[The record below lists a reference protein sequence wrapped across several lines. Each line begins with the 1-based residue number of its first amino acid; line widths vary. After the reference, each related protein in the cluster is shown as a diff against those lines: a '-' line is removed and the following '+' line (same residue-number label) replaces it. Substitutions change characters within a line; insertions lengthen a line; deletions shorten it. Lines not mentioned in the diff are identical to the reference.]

1 MNEGASARLRK
12 GLRDPWIL
20 FALIC
25 LILSIGLI
33 ILPQISI
40 FISSF
45 KNPQGEA
52 SLANYT
58 TFFTS
63 YRYRVAFLNSIK
75 VTLLTTLFATL
86 IAVPLAW
93 LLARYQFKGRNAVV
107 TLITMATASPPFLGA
122 YAWIILLGRY
132 GAFNRLIKSLTGI
145 ELTWAFH
152 GGNAVI
158 WVISWMIFPLIFL
171 MTFDSFSD
179 EDVFHKEAAMSLG
192 ANRIKSF
199 FHVELPLAM
208 PGIMTGMLMAALA
221 AFADFGTPA
230 VIGGE
235 FPLLPTAV
243 YNEFVSEVGGNMGM
257 ASTVGIIMILMST
270 LLLYVQRT
278 VLAKKTYAAVSI
290 KRYQLATPGKGVK
303 VVIGIYVT
311 LVLLMSFV
319 PHVTLLIV
327 SFMEWKYGVL
337 MGGFS
342 LANYQ
347 KLFAQ
352 QLTPIYM
359 TFVLGIAAT
368 ILTFIFGIGIA
379 YIIVRKRYKFLS
391 SFINTIIM
399 IPYVIPGTV
408 LAVGFIMIF
417 NKKPF
422 LLTGTWMILVLSYFI
437 RKLPYSVKSAE
448 ASLYSVHR
456 ALEEAAMASGAKP
469 LKSFVDIT
477 FPLMLG
483 GVISGA
489 TLSFLQIMTE
499 LSSTIILY
507 RPPYVTMPVVI
518 FENAMSSGADFG
530 IAASMGVLL
539 MVFVYVPLLLVNKL
553 TRVRAGAF

>member
-1 MNEGASARLRK
+1 MRGSTPLHIRRS
-12 GLRDPWIL
+12 LRDPWIL
-20 FALIC
+20 FAIIC
-25 LILSIGLI
+25 LVISLGLIVIPQLSIFL
-33 ILPQISI
+33 
-40 FISSF
+40 SSL
-45 KNPQGEA
+45 KGEDGSF
-52 SLANYT
+52 SLSNYS

-63 YRYRVAFLNSIK
+63 YRYQIAFVNSIK
-75 VTLLTTLFATL
+75 VTILTTLFATL

-93 LLARYQFKGRNAVV
+93 LLARFQFKGRNAVV

-132 GAFNRLIKSLTGI
+132 GVVNKIIKALTGVQP
-145 ELTWAFH
+145 TWGFY

-158 WVISWMIFPLIFL
+158 WVITWMVFPLIFL

-192 ANRIKSF
+192 ANPIKSF
-199 FHVELPLAM
+199 FHIELPLAL
-208 PGIMTGMLMAALA
+208 PGILTGMLMAALA

-257 ASTVGIIMILMST
+257 ASTVGIVMIFLSTIM
-270 LLLYVQRT
+270 LYAQRT
-278 VLAKKTYAAVSI
+278 ILAKKTYAAVSV
-290 KRYQLATPGKGVK
+290 KRYTLAKPKKGTSAIIGVYVA
-303 VVIGIYVT
+303 VVLI
-311 LVLLMSFV
+311 MSFL
-319 PHVTLLIV
+319 PHVTLCVV

-337 MGGFS
+337 MGNFTLS
-342 LANYQ
+342 NYQ
-347 KLFAQ
+347 KLFEQ
-352 QLTPIYM
+352 QLTPIWM
-359 TFVLGIAAT
+359 TFALGLAAT
-368 ILTFIFGIGIA
+368 FLTLVFGIGIA
-379 YIIVRKRYKFLS
+379 YIIVRKRYKVIS
-391 SFINTIIM
+391 GFINSIIM
-399 IPYVIPGTV
+399 VPYVIPGTV

-417 NKKPF
+417 NKEP
-422 LLTGTWMILVLSYFI
+422 LVLSYFI
-437 RKLPYSVKSAE
+437 RKLPYLVKSAE

-456 ALEEAAMASGAKP
+456 ALEEAAMSSGATP
-469 LKSFVDIT
+469 LRSFKDIT
-477 FPLMLG
+477 FPLMIS

-518 FENAMSSGADFG
+518 FENTMSSGADFG

-539 MVFVYVPLLLVNKL
+539 MLFVYIPLLLVNKV
-553 TRVRAGAF
+553 TRVKAEV

>member
-1 MNEGASARLRK
+1 MNGHAQQRIGRS
-12 GLRDPWIL
+12 LRDPWIL
-20 FALIC
+20 FALVC
-25 LILSIGLI
+25 LVISIGLI
-33 ILPQISI
+33 VVPQLSI
-40 FISSF
+40 FLSSIRAADGSF
-45 KNPQGEA
+45 
-52 SLANYT
+52 SLSNYT

-63 YRYRVAFLNSIK
+63 YRYRIAFANSVK

-93 LLARYQFKGRNAVV
+93 LLSRFQFKGRNAVV

-132 GAFNRLIKSLTGI
+132 GAVNKIIKALTGHQPS
-145 ELTWAFH
+145 WGFY

-158 WVISWMIFPLIFL
+158 WVITWMIFPLIFL

-192 ANRIKSF
+192 ANPVKSF
-199 FHVELPLAM
+199 FHIELPLAM
-208 PGIMTGMLMAALA
+208 PGILTGMLMAALD

-257 ASTVGIIMILMST
+257 ASTVGIVMILLST
-270 LLLYVQRT
+270 VMLYAQRT
-278 VLAKKTYAAVSI
+278 ILAKKTYAAVSV
-290 KRYQLATPGKGVK
+290 KRYTLAQPKKGCSIL
-303 VVIGIYVT
+303 IGVYVA
-311 LVLLMSFV
+311 LVLLMSFL
-319 PHVTLLIV
+319 PHMTLCVV

-337 MGGFS
+337 MGNFT

-352 QLTPIYM
+352 QMTPIWM
-359 TFVLGIAAT
+359 TFALGLAAT
-368 ILTFIFGIGIA
+368 LLTLVFGVGIA
-379 YIIVRKRYKFLS
+379 YLIVRKHYKFVS
-391 SFINTIIM
+391 SFINSIIM
-399 IPYVIPGTV
+399 VPYVIPGTV

-417 NKKPF
+417 NKKPL
-422 LLTGTWMILVLSYFI
+422 LLTGTWVILVLSYFI
-437 RKLPYSVKSAE
+437 RKLPYLVKSAE

-456 ALEEAAMASGAKP
+456 ALEEAAMSSGATP
-469 LKSFVDIT
+469 LRSFLDIT
-477 FPLMLG
+477 FPLMLSG
-483 GVISGA
+483 IISGT

-518 FENAMSSGADFG
+518 FENTMSSGADFG

-539 MVFVYVPLLLVNKL
+539 MLFVYAPLLLVNKL
-553 TRVRAGAF
+553 TRAKAET

>member
-1 MNEGASARLRK
+1 MNGHAQQRIGRS
-12 GLRDPWIL
+12 LRDPWIL
-20 FALIC
+20 FALVC
-25 LILSIGLI
+25 LVISIGLI
-33 ILPQISI
+33 VVPQLSI
-40 FISSF
+40 FLSSIRAADGSF
-45 KNPQGEA
+45 
-52 SLANYT
+52 SLSNYT

-63 YRYRVAFLNSIK
+63 YRYRIAFANSVK

-93 LLARYQFKGRNAVV
+93 LLSRFQFKGRNAVV

-132 GAFNRLIKSLTGI
+132 GAVNKIIKALTGHQPS
-145 ELTWAFH
+145 WGFY

-158 WVISWMIFPLIFL
+158 WVITWMIFPLIFL

-192 ANRIKSF
+192 ANPVKSF
-199 FHVELPLAM
+199 FHIELPLAM
-208 PGIMTGMLMAALA
+208 PGILTGMLMAALA

-257 ASTVGIIMILMST
+257 AATVGIVMILLST
-270 LLLYVQRT
+270 VMLYAQRT
-278 VLAKKTYAAVSI
+278 ILAKKTYAAVSV
-290 KRYQLATPGKGVK
+290 KRYTLAQPKKGCSIL
-303 VVIGIYVT
+303 IGVYVA
-311 LVLLMSFV
+311 LVLLMSFL
-319 PHVTLLIV
+319 PHMTLCVV

-337 MGGFS
+337 MGNFT

-352 QLTPIYM
+352 QMTPIWM
-359 TFVLGIAAT
+359 TFALGLAAT
-368 ILTFIFGIGIA
+368 LLTLVFGVGIA
-379 YIIVRKRYKFLS
+379 YLIVRKHYKFIS
-391 SFINTIIM
+391 SFINSIIM
-399 IPYVIPGTV
+399 VPYVIPGTV

-417 NKKPF
+417 NKKPL
-422 LLTGTWMILVLSYFI
+422 LLTGTWVILVLSYFI
-437 RKLPYSVKSAE
+437 RKLPYLVKSAE

-456 ALEEAAMASGAKP
+456 ALEEAAMSSGATP
-469 LKSFVDIT
+469 LRSFLDIT
-477 FPLMLG
+477 FPLMLSG
-483 GVISGA
+483 IISGT

-518 FENAMSSGADFG
+518 FENTMSSGADFG

-539 MVFVYVPLLLVNKL
+539 MLFVYAPLLLVNKL
-553 TRVRAGAF
+553 TRAKAET

>member
-1 MNEGASARLRK
+1 MNGHAQQRIGRS
-12 GLRDPWIL
+12 LRDPWIL
-20 FALIC
+20 FALVC
-25 LILSIGLI
+25 LVISIGLI
-33 ILPQISI
+33 VVPQLSI
-40 FISSF
+40 FLSSIRAADGSF
-45 KNPQGEA
+45 
-52 SLANYT
+52 SLSNYT

-63 YRYRVAFLNSIK
+63 YRYRIAFANSVK

-93 LLARYQFKGRNAVV
+93 LLSRFQFKGRNAVV

-132 GAFNRLIKSLTGI
+132 GAVNKIIKALTGHQPS
-145 ELTWAFH
+145 WGFY

-158 WVISWMIFPLIFL
+158 WVITWMIFPLIFL

-192 ANRIKSF
+192 ANPVKSF
-199 FHVELPLAM
+199 FHIELPLAM
-208 PGIMTGMLMAALA
+208 PGILTGMLMAALA

-257 ASTVGIIMILMST
+257 ASTVGIVMILLST
-270 LLLYVQRT
+270 VMLYTQRT
-278 VLAKKTYAAVSI
+278 ILAKKTYAAVSV
-290 KRYQLATPGKGVK
+290 KRYTLAQPKKGCSIL
-303 VVIGIYVT
+303 IGVYVA
-311 LVLLMSFV
+311 LVLLMSFL
-319 PHVTLLIV
+319 PHMTLCVV

-337 MGGFS
+337 MGNFT

-352 QLTPIYM
+352 QMTPIWM
-359 TFVLGIAAT
+359 TFALGLAAT
-368 ILTFIFGIGIA
+368 LLTLVFGVGIA
-379 YIIVRKRYKFLS
+379 YLIVRKHYKFIS
-391 SFINTIIM
+391 SFINSIIM
-399 IPYVIPGTV
+399 VPYVIPGTV

-417 NKKPF
+417 NKKPL
-422 LLTGTWMILVLSYFI
+422 LLTGTWVILVLSYFI
-437 RKLPYSVKSAE
+437 RKLPYLVKSAE

-456 ALEEAAMASGAKP
+456 ALEEAAMSSGATP
-469 LKSFVDIT
+469 LRSFLDIT
-477 FPLMLG
+477 FPLMLSG
-483 GVISGA
+483 IISGT

-518 FENAMSSGADFG
+518 FENTMSSGADFG

-539 MVFVYVPLLLVNKL
+539 MLFVYAPLLLVNKL
-553 TRVRAGAF
+553 TRAKAET

>member
-1 MNEGASARLRK
+1 MKEGAKTHLRQR
-12 GLRDPWIL
+12 LRDPWIL

-25 LILSIGLI
+25 LLISIGLI
-33 ILPQISI
+33 VVPQLSI
-40 FISSF
+40 FVSSARDADGGF
-45 KNPQGEA
+45 
-52 SLANYT
+52 SLSNYT

-63 YRYRVAFLNSIK
+63 YRYQIAFLNSVK
-75 VTLLTTLFATL
+75 VTLITSAAATL

-93 LLARYQFKGRNAVV
+93 LIARYQFRGRNAIV

-132 GAFNRLIKSLTGI
+132 GVVNKLIKSITGVQPS
-145 ELTWAFH
+145 WAFY

-158 WVISWMIFPLIFL
+158 WVITWMIFPLIFL

-192 ANRIKSF
+192 ASPLKSF

-208 PGIMTGMLMAALA
+208 PGILTGMLMAALA

-257 ASTVGIIMILMST
+257 ASTVGIIMILLST
-270 LLLYVQRT
+270 VMLYAQRT
-278 VLAKKTYAAVSI
+278 ILAKKTYAAVSV
-290 KRYQLATPGKGVK
+290 KRYQLAKPGKKCGVIIGVY
-303 VVIGIYVT
+303 VVF
-311 LVLLMSFV
+311 VLLMSFL
-319 PHVTLLIV
+319 PHLTLCVV

-337 MGGFS
+337 MGNFT
-342 LANYQ
+342 LANYA
-347 KLFAQ
+347 KLFSQ
-352 QLTPIYM
+352 QLTPIWM
-359 TFVLGIAAT
+359 TFALGLAAT
-368 ILTFIFGIGIA
+368 FLTFVFGIGIA
-379 YIIVRKRYKFLS
+379 YLIVRKRYKFIS
-391 SFINTIIM
+391 SFINSMIM
-399 IPYVIPGTV
+399 VPYVIPGTV

-437 RKLPYSVKSAE
+437 RKLPYLVKSAE

-456 ALEEAAMASGAKP
+456 ALEEAAMASGATP
-469 LKSFVDIT
+469 LKSFKDIT
-477 FPLMLG
+477 FPLMIG

-518 FENAMSSGADFG
+518 FENTMSSGADFG

-539 MVFVYVPLLLVNKL
+539 MIFVYVPLLLVNKV
-553 TRVRAGAF
+553 TRVRAAV

>member
-1 MNEGASARLRK
+1 MKIGKQLRA
-12 GLRDPWIL
+12 GRSLRDPWIL
-20 FALIC
+20 FAFLC
-25 LILSIGLI
+25 LALSVGLI
-33 ILPQISI
+33 IIPQFSI
-40 FISSF
+40 FLSSAKGADGSF
-45 KNPQGEA
+45 
-52 SLANYT
+52 SLENYQAFLT
-58 TFFTS
+58 G
-63 YRYRVAFLNSIK
+63 YRYRVAFFNSIK

-86 IAVPLAW
+86 AAVPLAW
-93 LLARYQFKGRNAVV
+93 LLARFRFRGRDAVV

-132 GAFNRLIKSLTGI
+132 GAVNKAIKALTGI
-145 ELTWAFH
+145 QPTWSFY
-152 GGNAVI
+152 GGKAVI
-158 WVISWMIFPLIFL
+158 WVITWMVFPLIFL

-192 ANRIKSF
+192 ANPLKSF

-208 PGIMTGMLMAALA
+208 PGILTGMLMAALA

-230 VIGGE
+230 IIGGE

-257 ASTVGIIMILMST
+257 ASTVGIVMIIMST
-270 LLLYVQRT
+270 VLLYAQRT
-278 VLAKKTYAAVSI
+278 ILAKKTYAAVSV
-290 KRYQLATPGKGVK
+290 KRYSLVKPGKGTAII
-303 VVIGIYVT
+303 IGIYIT
-311 LVLLMSFV
+311 AVLAMSFL

-337 MGGFS
+337 MGNFT
-342 LANYQ
+342 LANYE

-352 QLTPIYM
+352 QLTPIWM
-359 TFVLGIAAT
+359 TFALGLTAT
-368 ILTFIFGIGIA
+368 FLTFIFGIGIA
-379 YIIVRKRYKFLS
+379 YLIVRKRYKVIS
-391 SFINTIIM
+391 SFINSIIM

-408 LAVGFIMIF
+408 LAVGFIMAF
-417 NKKPF
+417 NKKPL
-422 LLTGTWMILVLSYFI
+422 LLTGTWIILVLSYFI

-456 ALEEAAMASGAKP
+456 ALEEAAMSSGAKP
-469 LKSFVDIT
+469 LRSFKDIT
-477 FPLMLG
+477 FPLMIG

-518 FENAMSSGADFG
+518 FENTMSSGADFG

-539 MVFVYVPLLLVNKL
+539 MLFVYVPLLLVNKV
-553 TRVRAGAF
+553 TRVKAEV

>member
-1 MNEGASARLRK
+1 MKERAFAQLRRR
-12 GLRDPWIL
+12 LRDPWIL

-25 LILSIGLI
+25 LLISLGLI
-33 ILPQISI
+33 IIPQLSI
-40 FISSF
+40 FLSSA
-45 KNPQGEA
+45 KDAQGDVSA
-52 SLANYT
+52 ANYG

-63 YRYRVAFLNSIK
+63 YRYQIAFLNSLK
-75 VTLLTTLFATL
+75 VTALTTLFATV

-132 GAFNRLIKSLTGI
+132 GAFNKLVKALTGI

-152 GGNAVI
+152 GGDAVI
-158 WVISWMIFPLIFL
+158 WVIAWMVFPLIFL
-171 MTFDSFSD
+171 MAFDSFSE

-192 ANRIKSF
+192 ANPLKSF

-208 PGIMTGMLMAALA
+208 PGILTGMLMAALA

-257 ASTVGIIMILMST
+257 ASTVGVVMIVMST
-270 LLLYVQRT
+270 VMLYAQR
-278 VLAKKTYAAVSI
+278 VILARKTYAAVSV
-290 KRYQLATPGKGVK
+290 KRYQLEKPRKGTRVA
-303 VVIGIYVT
+303 IGACVT
-311 LVLLMSFV
+311 VALTMSFL
-319 PHVTLLIV
+319 PHITLCVV

-337 MGGFS
+337 LGNFTT
-342 LANYQ
+342 AHYQ
-347 KLFAQ
+347 KLFTQ
-352 QLTPIYM
+352 QLTPVWM
-359 TFVLGIAAT
+359 TFALGIAAT
-368 ILTFIFGIGIA
+368 LLTFLFGIGIA
-379 YIIVRKRYKFLS
+379 YLIVRKRYKFIS
-391 SFINTIIM
+391 GFINSIIM

-417 NKKPF
+417 NKGPF

-456 ALEEAAMASGAKP
+456 ALEEAAMASGARP
-469 LKSFVDIT
+469 FKSFKDIT
-477 FPLMLG
+477 FPLMIG

-507 RPPYVTMPVVI
+507 RPPYVTMPIVI
-518 FENAMSSGADFG
+518 FENTMSSGADFG

-539 MVFVYVPLLLVNKL
+539 MVFVYVPLLIVNKL
-553 TRVRAGAF
+553 TRVRANVL

>member
-1 MNEGASARLRK
+1 MNGHAQQRIGRS
-12 GLRDPWIL
+12 LRDPWIL
-20 FALIC
+20 FALVC
-25 LILSIGLI
+25 LVISIGLI
-33 ILPQISI
+33 VVPQLSI
-40 FISSF
+40 FLSSIRAADGSF
-45 KNPQGEA
+45 
-52 SLANYT
+52 SLSNYT

-63 YRYRVAFLNSIK
+63 YRYRIAFANSVK

-93 LLARYQFKGRNAVV
+93 LLSRFQFKGRNAVV

-132 GAFNRLIKSLTGI
+132 GAVNKIIKVLTGHQPS
-145 ELTWAFH
+145 WGFY

-158 WVISWMIFPLIFL
+158 WVITWMIFPLIFL

-192 ANRIKSF
+192 ANPVKSF
-199 FHVELPLAM
+199 FHIELPLAM
-208 PGIMTGMLMAALA
+208 PGILTGMLMAALA

-257 ASTVGIIMILMST
+257 ASTVGIVMILLST
-270 LLLYVQRT
+270 VMLYAQRT
-278 VLAKKTYAAVSI
+278 ILAKKTYAAVSV
-290 KRYQLATPGKGVK
+290 KRYTLAQPKKGCSIL
-303 VVIGIYVT
+303 IGVYVA
-311 LVLLMSFV
+311 LVLLMSFL
-319 PHVTLLIV
+319 PHMTLCVV

-337 MGGFS
+337 MGNFT

-352 QLTPIYM
+352 QMTPIWM
-359 TFVLGIAAT
+359 TFALGLAAT
-368 ILTFIFGIGIA
+368 LLTLVFGVGIA
-379 YIIVRKRYKFLS
+379 YLIVRKHYKFIS
-391 SFINTIIM
+391 SFINSIIM
-399 IPYVIPGTV
+399 VPYVIPGTV

-417 NKKPF
+417 NKKPL
-422 LLTGTWMILVLSYFI
+422 LLTGTWVILVLSYFI
-437 RKLPYSVKSAE
+437 RKLPYLVKSAE

-456 ALEEAAMASGAKP
+456 ALEEAAMSSGATP
-469 LKSFVDIT
+469 LRSFLDIT
-477 FPLMLG
+477 FPLMLSG
-483 GVISGA
+483 IISGT

-518 FENAMSSGADFG
+518 FENTMSSGADFG

-539 MVFVYVPLLLVNKL
+539 MLFVYAPLLLVNKL
-553 TRVRAGAF
+553 TRAKAET

>member
-1 MNEGASARLRK
+1 MNGHAQQRIGRS
-12 GLRDPWIL
+12 LRDPWIL
-20 FALIC
+20 FALVC
-25 LILSIGLI
+25 LVISIGLI
-33 ILPQISI
+33 VVPQLSI
-40 FISSF
+40 FLSSIRAADGSF
-45 KNPQGEA
+45 
-52 SLANYT
+52 SLSNYT

-63 YRYRVAFLNSIK
+63 YRYRIAFANSVK

-93 LLARYQFKGRNAVV
+93 LLSRFQFKGRNAVV

-132 GAFNRLIKSLTGI
+132 GAVNKIIKALTGHQPS
-145 ELTWAFH
+145 WGFY

-158 WVISWMIFPLIFL
+158 WVITWMIFPLIFL

-192 ANRIKSF
+192 ANPVKSF
-199 FHVELPLAM
+199 FHIELPLAM
-208 PGIMTGMLMAALA
+208 PGILTGMLMAALA

-257 ASTVGIIMILMST
+257 ASTVGIVMILLST
-270 LLLYVQRT
+270 VMLYAQRT
-278 VLAKKTYAAVSI
+278 ILAKKTYAAVSV
-290 KRYQLATPGKGVK
+290 KRYTLAQPKKGCSIL
-303 VVIGIYVT
+303 IGVYVA
-311 LVLLMSFV
+311 LVLLMSFL
-319 PHVTLLIV
+319 PHMTLCVV

-337 MGGFS
+337 MGNFT

-352 QLTPIYM
+352 QMTPIWM
-359 TFVLGIAAT
+359 TFALGLAT
-368 ILTFIFGIGIA
+368 TLLTLVFGVGIA
-379 YIIVRKRYKFLS
+379 YLIVRKHYKFIS
-391 SFINTIIM
+391 SFINSIIM
-399 IPYVIPGTV
+399 VPYVIPGTV

-417 NKKPF
+417 NKKPL
-422 LLTGTWMILVLSYFI
+422 LLTGTWVILVLSYFI
-437 RKLPYSVKSAE
+437 RKLPYLVKSAE

-456 ALEEAAMASGAKP
+456 ALEEAAMSSGATP
-469 LKSFVDIT
+469 LRSFLDIT
-477 FPLMLG
+477 FPLMLSG
-483 GVISGA
+483 IISGT

-518 FENAMSSGADFG
+518 FENTMSSGADFG

-539 MVFVYVPLLLVNKL
+539 MLFVYAPLLLVNKL
-553 TRVRAGAF
+553 TRAKAET

>member
-1 MNEGASARLRK
+1 MNGHAQQRIGRS
-12 GLRDPWIL
+12 LRDPWIL
-20 FALIC
+20 FALVC
-25 LILSIGLI
+25 LVISIGLI
-33 ILPQISI
+33 VVPQLSI
-40 FISSF
+40 FLSSIRAADGSF
-45 KNPQGEA
+45 
-52 SLANYT
+52 SLSNYT

-63 YRYRVAFLNSIK
+63 YRYRIAFANSVK

-93 LLARYQFKGRNAVV
+93 LLSRFQFKGRNAVV

-132 GAFNRLIKSLTGI
+132 GAVNKIIKALTGHQPS
-145 ELTWAFH
+145 WGFY

-158 WVISWMIFPLIFL
+158 WVITWMIFPLIFL

-192 ANRIKSF
+192 ANPVKSF
-199 FHVELPLAM
+199 FHIELPLAM
-208 PGIMTGMLMAALA
+208 PGILTGMLMAALA

-257 ASTVGIIMILMST
+257 ASTVGIVMILLST
-270 LLLYVQRT
+270 VMLYAQRT
-278 VLAKKTYAAVSI
+278 ILAKKTYAAVSV
-290 KRYQLATPGKGVK
+290 KRYTLAQPKKGCSIL
-303 VVIGIYVT
+303 IGVYVA
-311 LVLLMSFV
+311 LVLLMSFL
-319 PHVTLLIV
+319 PHMTLCVV

-337 MGGFS
+337 MGNFT

-352 QLTPIYM
+352 QMTPIWM
-359 TFVLGIAAT
+359 TFALGLAAT
-368 ILTFIFGIGIA
+368 LLTLVFGVGIA
-379 YIIVRKRYKFLS
+379 YLIVRKHYKFVS
-391 SFINTIIM
+391 SFINSIIM
-399 IPYVIPGTV
+399 VPYVIPGTV

-417 NKKPF
+417 NKKPL
-422 LLTGTWMILVLSYFI
+422 LLTGTWVILVLSYFI
-437 RKLPYSVKSAE
+437 RKLPYLVKSAE

-456 ALEEAAMASGAKP
+456 ALEEAAMSSGATP
-469 LKSFVDIT
+469 LRSFLDIT
-477 FPLMLG
+477 FPLMLSG
-483 GVISGA
+483 IISGT

-518 FENAMSSGADFG
+518 FENTMSSGADFG

-539 MVFVYVPLLLVNKL
+539 MLFVYAPLLLVNKL
-553 TRVRAGAF
+553 TRAKAET

>member
-1 MNEGASARLRK
+1 MNGHAQQRIGRS
-12 GLRDPWIL
+12 LRDPWIL
-20 FALIC
+20 FALVC
-25 LILSIGLI
+25 LVISIGLI
-33 ILPQISI
+33 VVPQLSI
-40 FISSF
+40 FLSSIRAADGSF
-45 KNPQGEA
+45 
-52 SLANYT
+52 SLSNYT

-63 YRYRVAFLNSIK
+63 YRYRIAFANSVK

-93 LLARYQFKGRNAVV
+93 LLSRFQFKGRNAVV

-132 GAFNRLIKSLTGI
+132 GAVNKIIKALTGHQPS
-145 ELTWAFH
+145 WGFY

-158 WVISWMIFPLIFL
+158 WVITWMIFPLIFL

-192 ANRIKSF
+192 ANPVKSF
-199 FHVELPLAM
+199 FHIELPLAM
-208 PGIMTGMLMAALA
+208 PGILTGMLMAALA

-257 ASTVGIIMILMST
+257 ASTVGIVMILLST
-270 LLLYVQRT
+270 VMLYAQRT
-278 VLAKKTYAAVSI
+278 ILAKKTYAAVSV
-290 KRYQLATPGKGVK
+290 KRYTLAQPKKGCSIL
-303 VVIGIYVT
+303 IGVYVA
-311 LVLLMSFV
+311 LVLLMSFL
-319 PHVTLLIV
+319 PHMTLCVV

-337 MGGFS
+337 MGNFT

-352 QLTPIYM
+352 QMTPIWM
-359 TFVLGIAAT
+359 TFALGLAAT
-368 ILTFIFGIGIA
+368 LLTLVFGVGIA
-379 YIIVRKRYKFLS
+379 YLIVRKHYKFIS
-391 SFINTIIM
+391 SFINSIIM
-399 IPYVIPGTV
+399 VPYVIPGTV

-417 NKKPF
+417 NKKPL
-422 LLTGTWMILVLSYFI
+422 LLTGTWVILVLSYFI
-437 RKLPYSVKSAE
+437 RKLPYLVKSAE

-456 ALEEAAMASGAKP
+456 ALEEAAMSSGATP
-469 LKSFVDIT
+469 LRSFLDIT
-477 FPLMLG
+477 FPLMLSG
-483 GVISGA
+483 IISGT

-518 FENAMSSGADFG
+518 FENTMSSGADFG

-539 MVFVYVPLLLVNKL
+539 MLFVYAPLLLVNKL
-553 TRVRAGAF
+553 TRAKAET

>member
-1 MNEGASARLRK
+1 MNGHAQQRIGRS
-12 GLRDPWIL
+12 LRDPWIL
-20 FALIC
+20 FALVC
-25 LILSIGLI
+25 LVISIGLI
-33 ILPQISI
+33 VVPQLSI
-40 FISSF
+40 FLSSIRAADGSF
-45 KNPQGEA
+45 
-52 SLANYT
+52 SLSNYT

-63 YRYRVAFLNSIK
+63 YRYRIAFANSVK

-93 LLARYQFKGRNAVV
+93 LLSRFQFKGRNAVV

-132 GAFNRLIKSLTGI
+132 GAVNKIIKALTGHQPS
-145 ELTWAFH
+145 WGFY

-158 WVISWMIFPLIFL
+158 WVITWMIFPLIFL

-192 ANRIKSF
+192 ANPVKSF
-199 FHVELPLAM
+199 FHIELPLAM
-208 PGIMTGMLMAALA
+208 PGILTGMLMAALA

-257 ASTVGIIMILMST
+257 ASTVGIVMILLST
-270 LLLYVQRT
+270 VMLYAQRT
-278 VLAKKTYAAVSI
+278 ILAKKTYAAVSV
-290 KRYQLATPGKGVK
+290 KRYTLAQPKKGCSIL
-303 VVIGIYVT
+303 IGVYVA
-311 LVLLMSFV
+311 LVLLMSFL
-319 PHVTLLIV
+319 PHMTLCVV

-337 MGGFS
+337 MGNFT

-352 QLTPIYM
+352 QMTPIWM
-359 TFVLGIAAT
+359 TFALGLAAT
-368 ILTFIFGIGIA
+368 LLTLVFGVGIA
-379 YIIVRKRYKFLS
+379 YLIVRKHYKFIS
-391 SFINTIIM
+391 SFINSIIM
-399 IPYVIPGTV
+399 VPYVIPGTV

-417 NKKPF
+417 NKKPL
-422 LLTGTWMILVLSYFI
+422 LLTGTWVILVLSYFI
-437 RKLPYSVKSAE
+437 RKLPYLVKSAE

-456 ALEEAAMASGAKP
+456 ALEEAALSSGATP
-469 LKSFVDIT
+469 LRSFLDIT
-477 FPLMLG
+477 FPLMLSG
-483 GVISGA
+483 IISGT

-518 FENAMSSGADFG
+518 FENTMSSGADFG

-539 MVFVYVPLLLVNKL
+539 MLFVYAPLLLVNKL
-553 TRVRAGAF
+553 TRAKAET